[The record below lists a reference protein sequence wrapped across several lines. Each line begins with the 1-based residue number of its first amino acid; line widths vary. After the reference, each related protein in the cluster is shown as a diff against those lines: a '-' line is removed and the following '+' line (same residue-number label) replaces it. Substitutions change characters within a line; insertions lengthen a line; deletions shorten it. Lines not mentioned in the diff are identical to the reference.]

1 MPLLKEEVLDE
12 LLVMMQ
18 SLCRQW
24 NASDIVIT
32 AILDIFQGKFVLF
45 TRL

>member
-1 MPLLKEEVLDE
+1 MPLLEEEILDE

-24 NASDIVIT
+24 NASDVVIT
-32 AILDIFQGKFVLF
+32 AILDIFQGNLVLF
-45 TRL
+45 T

>member
-1 MPLLKEEVLDE
+1 MPLLEEEILDE

-24 NASDIVIT
+24 NASDVVIT
-32 AILDIFQGKFVLF
+32 AILDIFQGILVLF
-45 TRL
+45 T

>member
-1 MPLLKEEVLDE
+1 MPLLEEEILDE

-24 NASDIVIT
+24 NASDVVIT
-32 AILDIFQGKFVLF
+32 AILDILQGKLVLF
-45 TRL
+45 T

>member
-1 MPLLKEEVLDE
+1 MPLLEEEILDE

-24 NASDIVIT
+24 NASDVVVT
-32 AILDIFQGKFVLF
+32 AILDIFQGKLVLF
-45 TRL
+45 T